1 MNLRPCNDPGDL
13 SVRADR
19 ARLGAGGTPAG
30 RKEVLTGEAFEARH
44 RIVDLQGGAPFDAE
58 LAWSAGSGIGNTARL
73 SLARAGRVCVFART
87 LRVTVINQGSD
98 ANDVNVSVGDGYC
111 ATRNFKEHLGQ
122 GNQQFQAFEVPPFAL
137 HVRADVE
144 DAAKRAT
151 STLRLVD
158 AFGNVS
164 ATLTLDQLPP
174 SGLPVG
180 LARTVE
186 LQVVGQ
192 GALRFRVAFELAL

>member
-1 MNLRPCNDPGDL
+1 MRRACVDPGDL

-19 ARLGAGGTPAG
+19 ASLGASGSPAAT
-30 RKEVLTGEAFEARH
+30 REVLTGEAFEARH

-58 LAWSAGSGIGNTARL
+58 LSWSAGNGLGNTARL

-87 LRVTVINQGSD
+87 LRVTITNQGSD
-98 ANDVNVSVGDGYC
+98 ANDVNVSVGDGY
-111 ATRNFKEHLGQ
+111 AQTRNFKEHLGQ
-122 GNQQFQAFEVPPFAL
+122 GNQQFQPFEVPPFAL
-137 HVRADVE
+137 NVRADTE
-144 DAAKRAT
+144 DALKRSL

-164 ATLTLDQLPP
+164 TTLTLDQLPP
-174 SGLPVG
+174 GGLPVG

-186 LQVVGQ
+186 IKVIGQ
-192 GALRFRVAFELAL
+192 GPLRYRVAFELAL